1 VRSCKN
7 KNFNLAL
14 NNQNPGTF
22 KAVPPSLK
30 RIQIHQTSG
39 WKKPPAVQA
48 KQTSTSTANR
58 NGAIQRGAKWP
69 LFVIPGSLAPKNPT
83 ANEGVPRVS
92 CPRKDMFK
100 GILVFL
106 DKNLNFCW
114 LNRHFSKMNSQ
125 SGWLN
130 IAKTQF
136 LLLKLIVFLLHSAF
150 MFKSQCL
157 IAKNHH
163 FQ

>member
-1 VRSCKN
+1 MKE
-7 KNFNLAL
+7 KPLAE
-14 NNQNPGTF
+14 
-22 KAVPPSLK
+22 
-30 RIQIHQTSG
+30 
-39 WKKPPAVQA
+39 KPPGVQA

-69 LFVIPGSLAPKNPT
+69 LVVIPGALAPKNPT

-114 LNRHFSKMNSQ
+114 LNRHFRR
-125 SGWLN
+125 
-130 IAKTQF
+130 
-136 LLLKLIVFLLHSAF
+136 
-150 MFKSQCL
+150 
-157 IAKNHH
+157 
-163 FQ
+163 